1 MTPSTPSRFFI
12 AHSKACGDLEIDE
25 LRRITTVMLGV
36 LSRGQPFE
44 VVMGRDYFH
53 ARFKAAGSWDAW
65 TREIATAVSY
75 LTREPIFKAILVP
88 EGPVGAGTAK
98 IVKEAL
104 AVRKP
109 VFTFDRSG
117 KWTRVLGLE
126 VKNSDDWKDGWSL
139 LSGDLST

>member
-1 MTPSTPSRFFI
+1 MTSPSRFFL
-12 AHSKACGDLEIDE
+12 AHSKSRGDLEIDE
-25 LRRITTVMLGV
+25 LRRITVVMLGA

-65 TREIATAVSY
+65 TREVATAVSY

-88 EGPVGAGTAK
+88 EGSVGAGTAK

-117 KWTRVLGLE
+117 KWTRILGVE
-126 VKNSDDWKDGWSL
+126 VKHSDDWKDGWSL